1 MNKKAGKGHTEE
13 SKETRITTVTI
24 LSLLTEADAA
34 QDLRAGG
41 GGGRA
46 GSGSA
51 VLVAGPDAGAVGE
64 AVAGLRAVGIAAAG
78 WVGDPSDPAVREM
91 AAELFPG
98 CEVVAAG
105 QP

>member
-1 MNKKAGKGHTEE
+1 M
-13 SKETRITTVTI
+13 ETPVTKVTI
-24 LSLLTEADAA
+24 LSLPTAA
-34 QDLRAGG
+34 NAVETLRAAHGD
-41 GGGRA
+41 GRS
-46 GSGSA
+46 GPGSA

-98 CEVVAAG
+98 CELVAG
-105 QP
+105 PGDP